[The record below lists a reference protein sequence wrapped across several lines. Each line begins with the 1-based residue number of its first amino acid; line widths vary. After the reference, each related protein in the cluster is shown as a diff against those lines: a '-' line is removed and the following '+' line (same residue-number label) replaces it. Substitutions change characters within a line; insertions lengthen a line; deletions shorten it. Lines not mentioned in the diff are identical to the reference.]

1 MSTGV
6 SGAGPRLAGRIAVI
20 TGGGS
25 GIGRATSVRFSEE
38 GASVVVV
45 DQDAAGATETVS
57 LITERG
63 GVASS
68 FPTDVTDESAAERI
82 IGEVVA
88 QHGSVDVLMMAAAT
102 SVGKTVPD
110 TTPEEWDRVF
120 EVNVKGTYLWMRASI
135 PVMSRQGRGSII
147 AVTSQLAF
155 SGGLGNAAYIA
166 TKGAIVSLCRTSAN
180 DHAREGVRINCVVP
194 GATQTPLLDRSFG
207 RFDDPAPYIERS
219 LARHPL
225 GRFGRPEEVAN
236 AALFLA
242 CDESSFTTGSEI
254 RVDGGWIGG

>member
-1 MSTGV
+1 MSGEAP
-6 SGAGPRLAGRIAVI
+6 GLRLGGRVAVI

-25 GIGRATSVRFSEE
+25 GIGRSTAVRFAEE

-45 DQDAAGATETVS
+45 DQDAEGAAETVS
-57 LITERG
+57 LIAEQG
-63 GVASS
+63 GIASS
-68 FPTDVTDESAAERI
+68 SVADVTDEDAADRI
-82 IGEVVA
+82 VGEVAA
-88 QHGSVDVLMMAAAT
+88 QYGSVDVLMTAAAT

-135 PVMSRQGRGSII
+135 PVMSRQERGSII
-147 AVTSQLAF
+147 AVASQLAF

-180 DHAREGVRINCVVP
+180 DHARDGVRINCVVP

-207 RFDDPAPYIERS
+207 RFEDPAPYIERS

-236 AALFLA
+236 VALFLA

-254 RVDGGWIGG
+254 RIDGGWIGG